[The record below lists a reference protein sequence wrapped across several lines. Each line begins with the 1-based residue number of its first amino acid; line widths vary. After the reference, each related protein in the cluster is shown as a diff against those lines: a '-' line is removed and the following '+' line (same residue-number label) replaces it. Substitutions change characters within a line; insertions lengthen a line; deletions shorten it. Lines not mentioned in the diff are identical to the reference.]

1 MPKSAVARKSTRKR
15 ILRAALDVFSRQGY
29 HETRMDDVARRSG
42 TSKGALY
49 LYFKSKEAL
58 LEALLERA
66 ARLLFRKL
74 DEALNTPAPSR
85 QERFS
90 RALYS
95 GLLTIQKHRR
105 LARLIM
111 KTVHLGPPFDARL
124 LEIHQA
130 IARRIQQELDA
141 AIRENDLPPTD
152 TSTVANL
159 WVGALY
165 GLIYQWLETGH
176 PENLMEV
183 YPIVRVTLLRS
194 IGIEPKPF
202 DASEVES

>member
-1 MPKSAVARKSTRKR
+1 MPRSAIARKSTRKR

-49 LYFKSKEAL
+49 FYFKSKEAL

-74 DEALNTPAPSR
+74 DEALQTPAPSR

-105 LARLIM
+105 LARLMM
-111 KTVHLGPPFDARL
+111 KTVHLGPPFDAHL

-130 IARRIQQELDA
+130 IARRIQQELEDA
-141 AIRENDLPPTD
+141 LAEGDLPPVD
-152 TSTVANL
+152 TATVAHL

-165 GLIYQWLETGH
+165 GIIYQWLETGQPH
-176 PENLMEV
+176 NLTDV
-183 YPIVRVTLLRS
+183 YPTVRVTLLRS

-202 DASEVES
+202 DPTEEVS